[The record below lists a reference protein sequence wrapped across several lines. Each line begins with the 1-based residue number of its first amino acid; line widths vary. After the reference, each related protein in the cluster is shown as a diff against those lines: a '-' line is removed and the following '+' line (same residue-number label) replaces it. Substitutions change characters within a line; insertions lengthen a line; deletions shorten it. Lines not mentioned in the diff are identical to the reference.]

1 MMDKI
6 FSNLNKSKRKIFNII
21 LCFLVFFFLSSSFLF
36 LTPQKV
42 FCEPSST
49 GPNNTLDKEEINI
62 SAESAVI
69 VNYDTGEV
77 LWEKNST
84 KKMYPASLTKMLS
97 SIIVIENVDDLEEI
111 IKIPANASGRNH
123 SAFKFKTG
131 DRVSVLDLLKA
142 SLIISHNNAI
152 VALAE
157 YVSGSSED
165 FIELMNAKAREI
177 GAYNTIFQNV
187 NGLDSEFPDHKST
200 AGDLAKIASYCMKND
215 LFRKIVSTKND
226 TIKIGSKEIE
236 ITNTNNLLEYD
247 YISGI
252 KTGLTNNA
260 GYCIALYSEK
270 NGLRLITVILNNK
283 TIEERDENSL
293 RLLEWAYDNL
303 KYTKIADQ
311 KKPVTTVSAGSQT
324 IINIDLYPETDY
336 IDVINTNSDTV
347 DIKNRIKDEIN
358 LPVKKNEVMG
368 YMDIYVNGKKIK
380 EIPLISHDYIGEE
393 FIYQELIDTGDS
405 IEQTSFIIIIVAL
418 FYFLIFLIIIV
429 RNLFLRKNM

>member
-6 FSNLNKSKRKIFNII
+6 SPGLIKRKIKIFNVI
-21 LCFLVFFFLSSSFLF
+21 LYFLIFLFLSSFFLF
-36 LTPQKV
+36 QAPQKV
-42 FCEPSST
+42 FCEPNST
-49 GPNNTLDKEEINI
+49 EPNSTLNKEEINI

-69 VNYDTGEV
+69 VNYDTGEI
-77 LWEKNST
+77 LWEKNSS

-97 SIIVIENVDDLEEI
+97 SIIVIENINDLEEI
-111 IKIPANASGRNH
+111 IRIPASASGRNH
-123 SAFKFKTG
+123 SAFKLKTG
-131 DRVSVLDLLKA
+131 DRVSILDLLKA

-152 VALAE
+152 VALSE

-165 FIELMNAKAREI
+165 FTKLMNAKAREI
-177 GAYNTIFQNV
+177 GAYDTLFQNV

-200 AGDLAKIASYCMKND
+200 AADLAKIASYCMKND

-226 TIKIGSKEIE
+226 TIKISNKEIE
-236 ITNTNNLLEYD
+236 ITNTNNLLEYE

-270 NGLRLITVILNNK
+270 DDLRLITVILNNK
-283 TIEERDENSL
+283 TIEERNEDSL
-293 RLLEWAYDNL
+293 RLLGWAYDNL

-311 KKPVTTVSAGSQT
+311 EKPVVSVSAGSQT
-324 IINIDLYPETDY
+324 IMNIDLYPETDY
-336 IDVINTNSDTV
+336 IDVININSDTV
-347 DIKNRIKDEIN
+347 DFKNRIKDDIN

-368 YMDIYVNGKKIK
+368 YMDIYVNGKKVK
-380 EIPLISHDYIGEE
+380 EIPLVSHDYIGAGY
-393 FIYQELIDTGDS
+393 IYQELTDTGTGT
-405 IEQTSFIIIIVAL
+405 EQTSFIIISVAL

-429 RNLFLRKNM
+429 RNLFLRRNI